1 MQAGTTYTER
11 HNQVASTGTSALEY
25 QKEGIYQGLKEELEM
40 WKVKAKAIP
49 EIIGALGTPIPKL
62 ENIFKRFQKTTSKIH
77 PDEEKEHSRYYAESL
92 RPLA

>member
-1 MQAGTTYTER
+1 MTKRTEYELLKKYQA
-11 HNQVASTGTSALEY
+11 
-25 QKEGIYQGLKEELEM
+25 LKEELEM